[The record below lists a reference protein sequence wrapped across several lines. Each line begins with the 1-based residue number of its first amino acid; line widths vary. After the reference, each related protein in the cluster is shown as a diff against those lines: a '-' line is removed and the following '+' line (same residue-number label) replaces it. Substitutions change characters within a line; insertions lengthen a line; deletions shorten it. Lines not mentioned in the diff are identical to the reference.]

1 MKNIL
6 KKTFAAFAAAAVSLS
21 CISAGSLAV
30 FADEA
35 EVTTRDIE
43 CSHVVFTEN
52 TDGNGDKSITA
63 ESFVRDYS
71 GSKEQVFL
79 ICAAYD
85 SNGVLRDA
93 KAKSGMNGIIKTDG
107 VSMSGGEKVVAYIW
121 DKNSIAPMAKLA
133 AKGETSI
140 APEITFDGTSF
151 ASYVGSEFNVATQS
165 YTASLKK
172 NSDGIAVMPKVKA
185 SIPDNSGNCEIIN
198 DAANLKT
205 TVRVYYGPRTVTTED
220 VKSPDNTVTY
230 STTREKYMRAYTD
243 YTISYLKPEN
253 SFFSSE
259 LTAYGNALIKDNIIF
274 TKKFVK
280 KIELGDNETYKK
292 VTMPV
297 NVASQA
303 TVIIVKPSDGTKKD
317 AVVNSDGTA
326 LTWDDDKDV
335 RCGYENNTVTY
346 GNKNTTAVTAKKSDT
361 TAISALIG
369 KKTESSDNEWKT
381 GSRIATDRAPISGNY
396 LAFGAFA
403 SNLEGYNYIVFP
415 SATVNDATVE
425 FTVGCNSDII
435 LLVPS
440 SASQRTE
447 WGTAS
452 GASNETDTS
461 NLVSSDVRRTSTT
474 ACYGFGRYQNEMPVW
489 HAAMLIKEGVVSGS
503 DKFASSG
510 SAVWTCA
517 DKKATTEKIS
527 KYRFKFYKDA
537 FAANDRFGNTPYV
550 PVSSGNSAASFTTLD
565 TATAAYTT
573 VDTSVCN
580 PIVSGL
586 TMHLFE
592 NETGGKAAVRTFPD
606 YKEGIYS
613 DRTES
618 TNRWRTGAI
627 LSYGEALELDNAVM
641 ISPALDWI
649 NSNTYKSTF
658 TGTSEAKLLY
668 SFKVERDCEVL
679 IASTGNCVFA
689 DNDTKWVKAT
699 LSEGYVKCLNDLEG
713 TKTRAIGSILYAR
726 RYSKG
731 DTVNIYTPQTSLS
744 APMVVFV
751 RELD

>member
-35 EVTTRDIE
+35 VERDIE

-52 TDGNGDKSITA
+52 TDGEGNKSITA

-85 SNGVLRDA
+85 AEGVLRDA

-107 VSMSGGEKVVAYIW
+107 VSVSGGEKVVAYIW

-133 AKGETSI
+133 AKGETPI
-140 APEITFDGTSF
+140 APEITFDGKTF
-151 ASYVGSEFNVATQS
+151 ASYVGAEFNSSTQS

-172 NSDGIAVMPKVKA
+172 DSSGKAVMPKVKA

-220 VKSPDNTVTY
+220 VKSPDSTVTY
-230 STTREKYMRAYTD
+230 STTREKYTRAYTD

-259 LTAYGNALIKDNIIF
+259 LTAYGNALIKDNTIF

-280 KIELGDNETYKK
+280 KIELNDNETYKK

-297 NVASQA
+297 NVAKQA

-326 LTWDDDKDV
+326 LTWVVDKEV
-335 RCGYENNTVTY
+335 RCGYENNTATY

-361 TAISALIG
+361 TEISALIG

-381 GSRIATDRAPISGNY
+381 GSRIAADRAPISGNY
-396 LAFGAFA
+396 LAIGAVA
-403 SNLEGYNYIVFP
+403 SNLEGYNYIVFE
-415 SATVNDATVE
+415 SSKYDNATVE

-435 LLVPS
+435 LLGTS
-440 SASQRTE
+440 SASQSAD

-452 GASNETDTS
+452 AASEETDTT

-517 DKKATTEKIS
+517 DKKATTAKIS

-537 FAANDRFGNTPYV
+537 FAAFDKFGNTPYV
-550 PVSSGNSAASFTTLD
+550 PVTSDNSAASFTTLD

-573 VDTSVCN
+573 VDASVCN

-618 TNRWRTGAI
+618 TNKWRTGAI

-649 NSNTYKSTF
+649 NNNTYKSTF
-658 TGTSEAKLLY
+658 TGTGEAKLLY
-668 SFKVERDCEVL
+668 SFKAERDCEVL

-689 DNDTKWVKAT
+689 DNDTKWVNAT
-699 LSEGYVKCLNDLEG
+699 LSEGYVKCLNDLEKI
-713 TKTRAIGSILYAR
+713 KTRAIGSILYAR

-731 DTVNIYTPQTSLS
+731 DTVNIYTPQTNLP